1 MDLTRTVL
9 RECARDDAVRS
20 SVISIGAL
28 ALANR
33 GPRPS
38 TDAYDLSKVNQTAW
52 RHALVYHTKAISLFR
67 TQLSSSTSSPSRE
80 NSGPSSRSPSP
91 PPPRSIL
98 ILSTLFILFELAQGN
113 TSAVDRL
120 TSSTISALQTPLNLT
135 ADTTSASHIPGGH
148 LDDENGTKGLE
159 NLFFLSA
166 TYTGF
171 ALPVYTTQAQLIS
184 TLNIAPLKAAVSLDG
199 WDPARDKTLPL
210 RDAMMQWEAFVG
222 RATLW
227 GIRCSAIVARTGR
240 DIDDAQSRAA
250 QERFAAHILE
260 WEGIVH
266 ASMAHERRER
276 GGVTTEGAGEEQ
288 IRDPREREASLAW
301 LELLYGINVLYAF
314 IASALAVSECRFDPY
329 VERYR
334 VGVDMVEKRI
344 MAILVKQQQV
354 QAGATRSESA
364 FSSTPSVSAH
374 TSSRSPTGQ
383 TQDTTP
389 TDTDQGNDIPITPS
403 LKLSTSSSPALP
415 TSSEHSQTSTHPQRP
430 SQERTHEIPTQSFPM
445 PVLNSR
451 LLQSLCV
458 TLRACRDRAL
468 RLRLLALC
476 KIVVNPGSTWDDKA
490 TFIGSKVF
498 VELEEAKRR
507 SLLHSATHSCER
519 VIVGGTTDFSCRGRQ
534 RAILVNESPGTD
546 EARVAALD
554 LTTAGVPE
562 NVRLRWEHAEWS
574 PGRVGLKLV
583 FAESISKD
591 KVVVNLDSRGEHGYL
606 MS

>member
-38 TDAYDLSKVNQTAW
+38 ADAYDLSKANQTAW
-52 RHALVYHTKAISLFR
+52 RHAVVYHTKAISLFR
-67 TQLSSSTSSPSRE
+67 TQLSSFSSSSSCQASSSFST
-80 NSGPSSRSPSP
+80 P
-91 PPPRSIL
+91 PPPSPRSIL

-113 TSAVDRL
+113 TSAVDKL
-120 TSSTISALQTPLNLT
+120 TSSTLSALQTPLNLT

-148 LDDENGTKGLE
+148 LDDDIGIKGLE
-159 NLFFLSA
+159 NLFFLST

-171 ALPVYTTQAQLIS
+171 ALPVYTAQTRLIS
-184 TLNIAPLKAAVSLDG
+184 TLDIAPLKAAVSLDR
-199 WDPARDKTLPL
+199 WEPARDKILSL
-210 RDAMMQWEAFVG
+210 RDAMTQWEAFVG

-276 GGVTTEGAGEEQ
+276 GGVTTEGAGEKQ

-314 IASALAVSECRFDPY
+314 IASALAASECRFDPY

-344 MAILVKQQQV
+344 MAILVKQQQG
-354 QAGATRSESA
+354 QAVALRSKSA
-364 FSSTPSVSAH
+364 ASSTPSLSAH

-415 TSSEHSQTSTHPQRP
+415 TSSEHSQTATHPQRP

-507 SLLHSATHSCER
+507 PLLHLATHGGER
-519 VIVGGTTDFSCRGRQ
+519 VVVDGTADICSSGRQ
-534 RAILVNESPGTD
+534 RAMLINESAGTD

-554 LTTAGVPE
+554 LSTAGVPE

-574 PGRVGLKLV
+574 PGCFRLKLV
-583 FAESISKD
+583 FVNSISGEE
-591 KVVVNLDSRGEHGYL
+591 VVINLDSRGEYGHL
-606 MS
+606 MT